1 MTDAFDFA
9 NVTSQEGDALEPS
22 TGGNYLYPGM
32 YMLSL
37 VSVSLG
43 VSSKKQSP
51 YMEVTF
57 KAVSKNPAYNDKL
70 CKEKFYLSPKALPRV
85 QYLYEVFFD
94 KKLTNK
100 FNGPEDLV
108 AYFDKLVNHE
118 KVKQIKKP
126 IVVGG
131 QISADKTK
139 VYSNLPFTGYL
150 VTESR
155 FEEGAFEING
165 DMFKRVITGDVR
177 EVDLEKA
184 STSSNDDFISDN
196 SSKSNDDVPF

>member
-1 MTDAFDFA
+1 MNDAFDFA
-9 NVTSQEGDALEPS
+9 NVKSQEGDALEPS
-22 TGGNYLYPGM
+22 TGGKYLYPGM

-37 VSVSLG
+37 VSVALG
-43 VSSKKQSP
+43 HSSVKNTP
-51 YMEVTF
+51 YMEVTL
-57 KAVSKNPAYNDKL
+57 KAVSKNPAFNDKI
-70 CKEKFYLSPKALPRV
+70 CKEKFFLSSKALSRV

-94 KKLTNK
+94 KPLTNK
-100 FNGPEDLV
+100 FENAEQLV
-108 AYFDKLVNHE
+108 AHFDKLVNHE
-118 KVKQIKKP
+118 KVKLIKKP

-150 VTESR
+150 VNESR

-184 STSSNDDFISDN
+184 STNSDDDILPSSTPS
-196 SSKSNDDVPF
+196 DDVPF